1 MSKLEVKNLC
11 VDIENKQILEDISF
25 AIESGEVVVLMGPN
39 GAGKSSIGKALMG
52 HPSYNISSGDI
63 FLDDEIITEVSTDL
77 RAKKGLFMSFQDP
90 ISISGVTMSNF
101 LRTSYNL
108 LKGKNIQTSDFFKLL
123 DEKMSILGM
132 DKKFRSRYVNFGFSG
147 GEKKK
152 SEILQLLLFEP
163 KFAILD
169 EIDSG
174 LDVDALKLV
183 GAAIAKSHQE
193 KKTGFLIITH
203 LNKILE
209 YVKPTRV
216 LIIKQ
221 GKIVEVGAADIAKR
235 IESKGFE

>member
-11 VDIENKQILEDISF
+11 VSVEDKKILEEISF
-25 AIESGEVVVLMGPN
+25 EIKSGEVVVLMGPN

-52 HPSYNISSGDI
+52 HPSYKIISGEI
-63 FLDDEIITEVSTDL
+63 ILDDKNITISKTED
-77 RAKKGLFMSFQDP
+77 RAKSGLFMTFQDP
-90 ISISGVTMSNF
+90 IAINGVTMSNF

-108 LKGKNIQTSDFFKLL
+108 LKEKNIQTSDFFKLL
-123 DEKMSILGM
+123 DEKMSVLGM
-132 DKKFRSRYVNFGFSG
+132 DKKFRSRYLNFGFSG

-183 GAAIAKSHQE
+183 GSAISKAHDE
-193 KKTGFLIITH
+193 NKTGFLVITH

-209 YVKPTRV
+209 YIKPDRV
-216 LIIKQ
+216 LVIKK
-221 GKIVEVGAADIAKR
+221 GRIVEVGNLDVAKR
-235 IESKGFE
+235 IEEKGFE